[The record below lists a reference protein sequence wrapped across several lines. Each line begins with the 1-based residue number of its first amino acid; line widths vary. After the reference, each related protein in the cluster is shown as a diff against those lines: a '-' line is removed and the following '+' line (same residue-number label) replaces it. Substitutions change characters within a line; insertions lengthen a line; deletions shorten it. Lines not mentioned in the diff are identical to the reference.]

1 MVDHHWLVYKKD
13 EEFVPNLDK
22 FGFVYLITNLHSG
35 KGYIGCKQYKLYTK
49 LKERESDWKTYTG
62 SSKWLNEDIKKIGKE
77 HFKFEIIAEYK
88 NKRSLRYYELYYQM
102 KFNVLSSTIEGTD
115 EPAYYNSRVGG
126 KFYRPVESYQ
136 DPEYKK
142 KLSNSLKNSETL
154 KKSRKDPEYRKK
166 ISERKHYKDP
176 EYRKKMGER
185 EYYKDPEYKKK
196 QSEIQKKRLEDP
208 ENRKKNKI
216 ILDKNRN
223 TKKDPVTGRFMKRNV
238 QAQEK

>member
-22 FGFVYLITNLHSG
+22 FGFVYLITNLQSG

-238 QAQEK
+238 QA

>member
-1 MVDHHWLVYKKD
+1 MVDHHWFAYKKD

-22 FGFVYLITNLHSG
+22 FGFVYLITNLQSG

-102 KFNVLSSTIEGTD
+102 KFNVLSSVIEGTD

-126 KFYRPVESYQ
+126 KFYRPVESY
-136 DPEYKK
+136 E
-142 KLSNSLKNSETL
+142 
-154 KKSRKDPEYRKK
+154 DPEYRKK
-166 ISERKHYKDP
+166 LSEREFYKDP
-176 EYRKKMGER
+176 EYRKKLSER
-185 EYYKDPEYKKK
+185 EYYKDPDYRKKLSEREFYK
-196 QSEIQKKRLEDP
+196 DP
-208 ENRKKNKI
+208 KYRKKNKI
-216 ILDKNRN
+216 HLNKKRN
-223 TKKDPVTGRFMKRNV
+223 TKRDPVTGRYIKQNV
-238 QAQEK
+238 QA

>member
-35 KGYIGCKQYKLYTK
+35 KGYIGCKQYKLYNK

-88 NKRSLRYYELYYQM
+88 NRRSLRYYELYYQM

-126 KFYRPVESYQ
+126 KFYRPVESY
-136 DPEYKK
+136 E
-142 KLSNSLKNSETL
+142 
-154 KKSRKDPEYRKK
+154 
-166 ISERKHYKDP
+166 DP
-176 EYRKKMGER
+176 EYRKKMSEVIKKKY
-185 EYYKDPEYKKK
+185 EDPEYRKKHGENIK
-196 QSEIQKKRLEDP
+196 NSEAYQKAMEDP
-208 ENRKKNKI
+208 EYIKKNRI
-216 ILDKNRN
+216 QLVRDRN
-223 TKKDPVTGRFMKRNV
+223 TKRDPVTGRFIKRNV

>member
-22 FGFVYLITNLHSG
+22 FGFVYLITNLQSG

-62 SSKWLNEDIKKIGKE
+62 SSKWLNEDIQNIGKE

-126 KFYRPVESYQ
+126 KFYRPVESYE
-136 DPEYKK
+136 DPDYRK
-142 KLSNSLKNSETL
+142 KLS
-154 KKSRKDPEYRKK
+154 
-166 ISERKHYKDP
+166 EREFYKDP
-176 EYRKKMGER
+176 EYRKKLSER
-185 EYYKDPEYKKK
+185 EYYKDPEFKKK
-196 QSEIQKKRLEDP
+196 QSEIQKKYLEDP
-208 ENRKKNKI
+208 KNRKKNKI
-216 ILDKNRN
+216 QLDRNRN

-238 QAQEK
+238 QA